1 MGKAKSPTRTVRLV
15 YPPNADGIG
24 AFCIALN
31 GKAQFYT
38 FCEIRCDIG
47 GRGFG
52 VHRLGQGELYHV
64 RVGKP
69 EDTSCECLG
78 FLRWDHCKHV
88 AGLAALIRKGELPRR
103 GVKKPTPPPPSAD
116 APAVPTRYDT
126 IPF

>member
-1 MGKAKSPTRTVRLV
+1 MGNVTPPARTVRLV

-24 AFCIALN
+24 VFCIALN
-31 GKAQFYT
+31 GTAQFYT

-47 GRGFG
+47 GRGFA

-64 RVGKP
+64 RVGRP

-78 FLRWDHCKHV
+78 FLRWGYCKHV
-88 AGLAALIRKGELPRR
+88 TGLAALIRNGRLPRR
-103 GVKKPTPPPPSAD
+103 GRPPAPPVPPVP
-116 APAVPTRYDT
+116 PARPDT